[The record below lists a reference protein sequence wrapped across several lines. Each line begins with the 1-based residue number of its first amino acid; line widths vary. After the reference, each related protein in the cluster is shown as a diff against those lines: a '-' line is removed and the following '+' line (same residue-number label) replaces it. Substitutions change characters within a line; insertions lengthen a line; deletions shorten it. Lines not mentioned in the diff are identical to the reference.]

1 MSFFGVN
8 VDVCSC
14 WINWPFIK
22 NQCWSP
28 LICQSKS
35 PAATFSETWKYRE
48 DSPYILSNVLWFR
61 GLFSLYFRGIISSYC
76 LLLFENKP
84 FKVGPSGHWESST
97 GQVSWRVNEAREKQP
112 NKQTALQ
119 AGATLL
125 DCVWID
131 LEPGFIES
139 TVYLCW
145 VCVCVCVST
154 QPVAHTERVTERNRD
169 RESKPSKKVSTKCIN
184 RPP

>member
-35 PAATFSETWKYRE
+35 PAATFSETWKYRA
-48 DSPYILSNVLWFR
+48 DSPYILANVLWFR

-84 FKVGPSGHWESST
+84 FKVGPSGHWESSA
-97 GQVSWRVNEAREKQP
+97 GQVSWRVNEAREHRSYEG
-112 NKQTALQ
+112 NKQTNSP
-119 AGATLL
+119 AGRCHTAGLCVNWSGARLHRVHCLPLL
-125 DCVWID
+125 
-131 LEPGFIES
+131 G
-139 TVYLCW
+139 
-145 VCVCVCVST
+145 VCVCVCFNPTSSS
-154 QPVAHTERVTERNRD
+154 HRKSNWERQRQ
-169 RESKPSKKVSTKCIN
+169 RE
-184 RPP
+184 